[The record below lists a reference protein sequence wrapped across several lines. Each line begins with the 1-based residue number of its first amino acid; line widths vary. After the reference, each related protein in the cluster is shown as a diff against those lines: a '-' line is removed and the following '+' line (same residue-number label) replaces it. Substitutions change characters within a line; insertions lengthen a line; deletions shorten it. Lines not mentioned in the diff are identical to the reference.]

1 VTLLN
6 GGGFRAGRLYPAG
19 TTLTRKD
26 VLAELPFLNTAY
38 VLSLKGSDILKALEQ
53 GFTGAEDEIGRFPQ
67 VSGMTVRAD
76 LSRPAGQRVVAV
88 KIGGKALRKA
98 STYTL
103 ATNDYLAHG
112 GDGYSALTSAKVLRG
127 EQDAD
132 LVTTIA
138 IEYLEKK
145 KTVSPRVEGRVIVAR
160 ARPAH

>member
-1 VTLLN
+1 MLFRS
-6 GGGFRAGRLYPAG
+6 GFRGGRLYPAG

-26 VLAELPFLNTAY
+26 VLGELPFLNKAY
-38 VLSLKGSDILKALEQ
+38 VLSLKGADILQALEQ

-76 LSRPAGQRVVAV
+76 LTRPAGRRVVSV
-88 KIGGKALRKA
+88 TVGGKPLQRGK
-98 STYTL
+98 TYTL

-112 GDGYSALTSAKVLRG
+112 GDGYSALRSGKVLRG

-138 IEYLEKK
+138 ISYLERH
-145 KTVSPRVEGRVIVAR
+145 KTVSPHVEGRVIVAR
-160 ARPAH
+160 AHPPH